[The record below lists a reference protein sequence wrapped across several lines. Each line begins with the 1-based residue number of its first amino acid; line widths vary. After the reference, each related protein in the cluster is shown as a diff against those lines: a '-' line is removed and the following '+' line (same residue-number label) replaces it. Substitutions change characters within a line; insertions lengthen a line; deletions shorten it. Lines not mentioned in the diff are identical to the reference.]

1 MGAGVTQLIAI
12 AAGGAAGALL
22 RFWVST
28 GVYGWLGRGFPWG
41 TLVVNVLGS
50 LVMGVLYVMFMERMN
65 VTPELRAGL
74 LIGLLGAFTTFS
86 TFSLETLSLIEGAQ
100 LLKAGLN
107 ILLSVSAC
115 VLATWLGVLMARSL

>member
-1 MGAGVTQLIAI
+1 MIQLIAI
-12 AAGGAAGALL
+12 AVGGAAGALL

-41 TLVVNVLGS
+41 TLAVNLLGS
-50 LVMGVLYVMFMERMN
+50 LAIGVLYVLFMERMN

-86 TFSLETLSLIEGAQ
+86 TFSLETLNLIQGAE